1 VRVTSKC
8 SNGREEGKDTHREL
22 LVAKVITSSFELT
35 NMVRITYNMNPTLDK
50 ISIETQCKIMGTRFN
65 EMIDEILDGWM

>member
-1 VRVTSKC
+1 MRVTSEC